1 MMTAAE
7 IRDAMLKGVDQF
19 RHVRTGRVFSM
30 DPAQEELLRGPDA
43 ERVLLIGFPV
53 NPSIRQR
60 GRKWQWLSP
69 KNLEPVAL
77 KEQGR

>member
-1 MMTAAE
+1 
-7 IRDAMLKGVDQF
+7 
-19 RHVRTGRVFSM
+19 M